1 MATVDKISNFDS
13 TISHSNDFLI
23 NGRLQVVFDMETS
36 DPDDFI
42 TLLFLLGHPMVHLKA
57 VTVVPGTPDQ
67 IGFLRY
73 VLDRFGRSD
82 LPLGVF
88 NVNAKP
94 ALSKFHLKIYEN
106 ASIEESREALD
117 GSDVLLTHCDE
128 QTILICGGP
137 LKNVAKAI
145 QTEQFKLGRLVAQ
158 GGFAGDN
165 IVPEEKRLS
174 KFNGRITC
182 PTFNLAAD
190 IKAAKIVLDY
200 NGIKEKFFVSKNV
213 CHGVLY
219 TKDTHKQLEKI
230 KDKSQSLQE
239 IYHVMSIYLKKPGKN
254 EKAFHDPLTACCAID
269 LSIGQW
275 KDVQLYMDE
284 KTKEWGS
291 IISENPNIKIIVDYD
306 HEKFL
311 STLFAYI

>member
-239 IYHVMSIYLKKPGKN
+239 IYHVMSIYLKKTGKN

>member
-1 MATVDKISNFDS
+1 MATVDKISNSDS

>member
-1 MATVDKISNFDS
+1 MATAVQISESYSIISN
-13 TISHSNDFLI
+13 SNDFLI
-23 NGRLQVVFDMETS
+23 NGRLQVVFDMETG

-73 VLDRFGRSD
+73 VLDRFDRSD

-88 NVNAKP
+88 NMHAKP

-106 ASIEESREALD
+106 TSIKESTEALD
-117 GSDVLLTHCDE
+117 GSDVLLKHCDE
-128 QTILICGGP
+128 KTILICGGP

-145 QTEQFKLGRLVAQ
+145 KTGQFKLGRLVAQ

-182 PTFNLAAD
+182 PTFNLGAD
-190 IKAAKIVLDY
+190 IKATKIVLDY
-200 NGIKEKFFVSKNV
+200 NGIKEK
-213 CHGVLY
+213 
-219 TKDTHKQLEKI
+219 
-230 KDKSQSLQE
+230 
-239 IYHVMSIYLKKPGKN
+239 
-254 EKAFHDPLTACCAID
+254 
-269 LSIGQW
+269 
-275 KDVQLYMDE
+275 
-284 KTKEWGS
+284 
-291 IISENPNIKIIVDYD
+291 
-306 HEKFL
+306 
-311 STLFAYI
+311 

>member
-1 MATVDKISNFDS
+1 MATAELINQSNS
-13 TISHSNDFLI
+13 TMFNTDEFLI
-23 NGRLQVVFDMETS
+23 DTRLQVVFDMETN

-42 TLLFLLGHPMVHLKA
+42 TLLFLLGHPMVNLKA
-57 VTVVPGTPDQ
+57 ITIVPGTPDQ
-67 IGFLRY
+67 ISFLRY
-73 VLDRFGRSD
+73 VLGRFGRSD
-82 LPLGVF
+82 LPLGIF
-88 NVNAKP
+88 NINAKP
-94 ALSKFHLKIYEN
+94 GLSKFHLKLYPN
-106 ASIEESREALD
+106 ASIKESREALD
-117 GSDVLLTHCDE
+117 GSDVLLKYCDE
-128 QTILICGGP
+128 KTILICGGP

-145 QTEQFKLGRLVAQ
+145 QTGQFKLGRLVAQ

-165 IVPEEKRLS
+165 IIPEEKRLS

-182 PTFNLAAD
+182 PTFNLSAD
-190 IKAAKIVLDY
+190 TKAAKLVLDY
-200 NGIKEKFFVSKNV
+200 KGIKEKFFVSKNV

-219 TKDTHKQLEKI
+219 TNDTHEQLEKI

-239 IYHVMSIYLKKPGKN
+239 IYHAMSVYLNKPGKH

-291 IISENPNIKIIVDYD
+291 VINENPNVKIIVDYD

-311 STLFAYI
+311 STLFAYT

>member
-1 MATVDKISNFDS
+1 MATALVDNVSQFDS
-13 TISHSNDFLI
+13 NE
-23 NGRLQVVFDMETS
+23 RLQIVFDMETGDS
-36 DPDDFI
+36 DDFI
-42 TLLFLLGHPMVHLKA
+42 TLIFLLGHPKVNLKA

-73 VLDRFGRSD
+73 VLGRFNRSD
-82 LPLGVF
+82 LPLGAF
-88 NVNAKP
+88 NMNAKP
-94 ALSKFHLKIYEN
+94 ALSKFHLKIYEDAIIN
-106 ASIEESREALD
+106 ESRDALD

-137 LKNVAKAI
+137 LTNVAKAI
-145 QTEQFKLGRLVAQ
+145 QSGQFKLGRLVAQ

-182 PTFNLAAD
+182 PTFNLGAD
-190 IKAAKIVLDY
+190 IKSAKIVLDY
-200 NGIKEKFFVSKNV
+200 NGIKEKYFVSKNV

-219 TKDTHKQLEKI
+219 TINTHKQLEKF

-239 IYHVMSIYLKKPGKN
+239 IYHVMSVYLKKPGKN
-254 EKAFHDPLTACCAID
+254 AKAFHDPLAACCAID
-269 LSIGQW
+269 LSIGEW
-275 KDVQLYMDE
+275 KDVKLYMDE

-291 IISENPNIKIIVDYD
+291 IISDNPNVRIIIDYD
-306 HEKFL
+306 QNKFL
-311 STLFAYI
+311 STLFTYH